1 MQLNS
6 QSEKLPEVVKIF
18 KREKKKGEKEKKEKE
33 RKKKKRERKSK
44 EKREKKKRKEKFLL
58 HTQVLKSERSVTR
71 TFISFFFV
79 LEEEI

>member
-44 EKREKKKRKEKFLL
+44 EKREKKKKREIFVI
-58 HTQVLKSERSVTR
+58 HTG
-71 TFISFFFV
+71 I
-79 LEEEI
+79 EE